1 MRILIPDLDAV
12 NSLPAVRHAARQY
25 VSGERFEVHLL
36 YLRSQEALP
45 QARALL
51 ERFHIPYRVHTEAGD
66 PAHPLGRP
74 IGGTPDAI
82 RAVARRIRA
91 DRILMGTARP
101 WSATRLSED
110 AVIQRLLKNAPA
122 PVSLVA
128 GRRSVS
134 RLERYGVAAGLGA
147 TVGLMLLG

>member
-1 MRILIPDLDAV
+1 MRILIPDVDAV
-12 NSLPAVRHAARQY
+12 NSLPAVRHAVRQY
-25 VSGERFEVHLL
+25 VNGERFEVHLL

-45 QARALL
+45 PARALL
-51 ERFHIPYRVHTEAGD
+51 ERFHIPHRVHMESGD
-66 PAHPLGRP
+66 KAH
-74 IGGTPDAI
+74 AI
-82 RAVARRIRA
+82 RAVARRIKA

-110 AVIQRLLKNAPA
+110 SVIQRLLKSAPA

-128 GRRSVS
+128 GRSVS

>member
-1 MRILIPDLDAV
+1 MRILIPDVDAV

-36 YLRSQEALP
+36 YLRSHEALP

-51 ERFHIPYRVHTEAGD
+51 ERFHIPYRVHMESGD
-66 PAHPLGRP
+66 KAH
-74 IGGTPDAI
+74 AI
-82 RAVARRIRA
+82 RAVARRIKA

-110 AVIQRLLKNAPA
+110 SVIQRLLKNAPA

-128 GRRSVS
+128 GRSVS

-147 TVGLMLLG
+147 TLGLMLLG